1 MNIKRQSALNKKQNK
16 VNTNE
21 KNCMLPKE
29 NKLVCLAN
37 RYCVLFEWNA
47 QLNNHKI
54 ILMKLF
60 VTKTIDRQSKKVNIH
75 VIWLE
80 LIGFAV
86 LSLSKKK
93 TSKCIYIVPI
103 APACSECW
111 IYYYNVHN
119 RWHNGS
125 RHKTALKWRREN
137 RFKGASSWINKWMR
151 YVSFLFVVIT
161 VAAVAAVSDVFCPLL
176 DSPFAFYYYFAPFLV
191 AS

>member
-16 VNTNE
+16 VNTTE

-60 VTKTIDRQSKKVNIH
+60 VTKTIDRESKKVNIH

-86 LSLSKKK
+86 LSLSKKRVNAFLLCLLLRLVP
-93 TSKCIYIVPI
+93 SVEYITITYTTGGIMV
-103 APACSECW
+103 
-111 IYYYNVHN
+111 VVTKL
-119 RWHNGS
+119 RWNDDE
-125 RHKTALKWRREN
+125 KIDLKVR
-137 RFKGASSWINKWMR
+137 
-151 YVSFLFVVIT
+151 
-161 VAAVAAVSDVFCPLL
+161 PLE
-176 DSPFAFYYYFAPFLV
+176 
-191 AS
+191 